1 MAFPLNP
8 TDGQTAT
15 NYGRSYQYNSALD
28 VWRLKVATLPTRA
41 DISSL
46 ESDVLPAENASTDL
60 GSATKRFQNIHLDGS
75 IFIEDKEFTPA
86 SILDFDLAIA
96 PEVLEIQVDAP
107 QSHQDTSW
115 LWTWTTSSL
124 PYSRVDITNQFQA
137 SVPLYKQGTYAINNY
152 AANDLHGAMTQTH
165 SLYLK
170 WVDGAG
176 TQNNVDWVTNI
187 QSITDSHPDINGGSN
202 TSVQRLSF
210 AVPSTFTPPTLVAPT
225 VSYDVSFVTAGSYTF
240 IGSAQ
245 GDNPNLGPFYRGG
258 TYTFNLDSS
267 LASHPFYLT
276 TDNGTNFA
284 TGTYFGEYTSGVVGS
299 RNTSG
304 TLVFTIPLNAPDTL
318 YYQCGVHG
326 AMRGAITVK
335 DLAVEV
341 NNNGNY
347 VLYLQHTQE
356 GHKTPVEIRPIPSLV
371 NQMCLVYDSV
381 SAKFVPQDLA
391 TYVERTP
398 SFKNKIQEI
407 AGTATLIA
415 PDGTSLVPT
424 VNVIEDAS
432 YLPLV
437 GNTVGD
443 LTYASDTETLYI
455 WSGTLWSAAGAG
467 AFSGASLGLLGDVNT
482 TSNAPIAGQALVWDD
497 VNSQWIPGTVAAS
510 GGGGTSTQAKTYYW
524 EGGLQENVSK
534 VRLYI
539 NSASTLNSI
548 NTNVASAGN
557 TEAIFKVK
565 KNGTVIQTITLDAVQ
580 LSNSLS
586 DLGISIVSG
595 DYLTVDI
602 FKSSSASD
610 LYVNFI
616 YQDS

>member
-1 MAFPLNP
+1 
-8 TDGQTAT
+8 
-15 NYGRSYQYNSALD
+15 
-28 VWRLKVATLPTRA
+28 
-41 DISSL
+41 
-46 ESDVLPAENASTDL
+46 
-60 GSATKRFQNIHLDGS
+60 
-75 IFIEDKEFTPA
+75 
-86 SILDFDLAIA
+86 
-96 PEVLEIQVDAP
+96 
-107 QSHQDTSW
+107 
-115 LWTWTTSSL
+115 
-124 PYSRVDITNQFQA
+124 
-137 SVPLYKQGTYAINNY
+137 
-152 AANDLHGAMTQTH
+152 
-165 SLYLK
+165 
-170 WVDGAG
+170 
-176 TQNNVDWVTNI
+176 
-187 QSITDSHPDINGGSN
+187 
-202 TSVQRLSF
+202 
-210 AVPSTFTPPTLVAPT
+210 
-225 VSYDVSFVTAGSYTF
+225 
-240 IGSAQ
+240 
-245 GDNPNLGPFYRGG
+245 
-258 TYTFNLDSS
+258 
-267 LASHPFYLT
+267 
-276 TDNGTNFA
+276 
-284 TGTYFGEYTSGVVGS
+284 
-299 RNTSG
+299 
-304 TLVFTIPLNAPDTL
+304 
-318 YYQCGVHG
+318 
-326 AMRGAITVK
+326 
-335 DLAVEV
+335 
-341 NNNGNY
+341 
-347 VLYLQHTQE
+347 
-356 GHKTPVEIRPIPSLV
+356 
-371 NQMCLVYDSV
+371 LVYDSV

-455 WSGTLWSAAGAG
+455 WSGTLWLAAGAGAG

-565 KNGTVIQTITLDAVQ
+565 KNGTVIQTITLGALQ